1 MQRRRR
7 FNLRIYSS
15 FKEMSGN
22 FLRTYEADLQD
33 RVPGIRRKI
42 GIHALLNAMRSR
54 TLQRNYA
61 LQAPRVPAINIHG
74 DVSEARVAGNAAWDN
89 ALFKLFRQYPGPGLI
104 AWDLPTDGWPLRFG
118 FFNGAQFVPWDS
130 PRNPTNYWVSMVMKR
145 LGMYFRAAIARAR
158 KRLQNRYLEN
168 YSSGNPLVDLF

>member
-1 MQRRRR
+1 
-7 FNLRIYSS
+7 
-15 FKEMSGN
+15 MSGN
-22 FLRTYEADLQD
+22 FLRTYEAELQD

-61 LQAPRVPAINIHG
+61 LQAPQVPVINRDGNI
-74 DVSEARVAGNAAWDN
+74 VTRPIAGSSSWDN
-89 ALFKLFRQYPGPGLI
+89 AMWNLFSQSIPMGAHPALRQALMDNEI
-104 AWDLPTDGWPLRFG
+104 GWPTRFPLG
-118 FFNGAQFVPWDS
+118 WQ
-130 PRNPTNYWVSMVMKR
+130 NPTNYWIQIVLAR
-145 LGMYFRAAIARAR
+145 LRTQFQMAIRRAR